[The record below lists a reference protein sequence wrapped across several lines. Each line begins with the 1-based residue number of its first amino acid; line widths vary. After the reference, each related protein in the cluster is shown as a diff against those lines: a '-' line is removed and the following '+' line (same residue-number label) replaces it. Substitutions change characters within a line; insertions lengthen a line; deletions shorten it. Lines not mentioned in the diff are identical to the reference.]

1 MQMGSL
7 RYYKTFEKDT
17 LAAAAS
23 WTQTWTVEADMRIK
37 RIHIVEKTGLTLRK
51 STFYLKIAGTVYTH
65 DLVPCSVLGP
75 DILTSPI
82 LDIALPKGAELS
94 YTLKNNEA
102 AAISLFVSLEV
113 E

>member
-1 MQMGSL
+1 MNSIK
-7 RYYKTFEKDT
+7 YYKTFEKLS
-17 LAAAAS
+17 LADAAS

-37 RIHIVEKTGLTLRK
+37 RIHIVEKAGTTLRK
-51 STFYLKIAGTVYTH
+51 STFYLKIAGDIYTH

-75 DILTSPI
+75 DIMVSPV

-94 YTLKNNEA
+94 YTLKNNEGKT
-102 AAISLFVSLEV
+102 IDLFVSLEI

>member
-23 WTQTWTVEADMRIK
+23 WTQTWTVEADMLIK
-37 RIHIVEKTGLTLRK
+37 RIHIVEKTGLTLKK
-51 STFYLKIAGTVYTH
+51 STFYLKIAGDVKTH
-65 DLVPCSVLGP
+65 DLIPCSVLGP
-75 DILTSPI
+75 DISNSPV
-82 LDIALPKGAELS
+82 LDIALPKAAELS
-94 YTLKNNEA
+94 FTLKNNEGA
-102 AAISLFVSLEV
+102 DRSLFVTFEI

>member
-1 MQMGSL
+1 MSSL
-7 RYYKTFEKDT
+7 KYYKTFEKT
-17 LAAAAS
+17 SLADAAS

-37 RIHIVEKTGLTLRK
+37 RIHIVEKAGTTLRN
-51 STFYLKIAGTVYTH
+51 STFYLKIAGDIYTH

-75 DILTSPI
+75 DIMTSPV

-94 YTLKNNEA
+94 YTLKNNEGKT
-102 AAISLFVSLEV
+102 IDLFVSLEI